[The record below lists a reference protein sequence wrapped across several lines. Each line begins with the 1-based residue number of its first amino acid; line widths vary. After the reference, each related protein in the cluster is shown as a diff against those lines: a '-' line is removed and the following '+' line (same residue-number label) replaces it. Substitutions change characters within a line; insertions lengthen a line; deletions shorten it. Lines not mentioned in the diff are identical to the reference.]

1 MNITNTKWPELETLL
16 KNYME
21 WYRLE
26 NNSYERDQWEINH
39 GYPPHSSLS
48 NQTGEHI
55 GKIFVIKKV
64 RQVVGFG
71 LREAKELV
79 DIFENKVCTLSC
91 PSLRALKGD
100 KVSYTEPEKQL
111 LEMAGFSF
119 ERKVDKLLVQKS
131 RMLRV
136 DGKTVKVVEKKYC
149 VCVHSSKTVEWRVVG
164 EYKIDIAKY
173 CPECGK
179 YLLVG

>member
-1 MNITNTKWPELETLL
+1 MDITNKKWPELEILL
-16 KNYME
+16 KDYME

-26 NNSYERDQWEINH
+26 NKSYERDQWEINH
-39 GYPPHSSLS
+39 GYPKDSSP
-48 NQTGEHI
+48 TGEHI
-55 GKIFVIKKV
+55 GKLFVIKKV

-79 DIFENKVCTLSC
+79 DLFEDKVRYSLLKNPIHKQNFTVNENK
-91 PSLRALKGD
+91 
-100 KVSYTEPEKQL
+100 L

-119 ERKVDKLLVQKS
+119 EKEVGKVPRTKS

-136 DGKTVKVVEKKYC
+136 GQKTVNVGEIKYC
-149 VCVHSSKTVEWRVVG
+149 QCPHSSKSVEWRVVG

-179 YLLVG
+179 YFLVVG